1 MAYDIQGSGS
11 DGPILGD
18 ELMGE
23 LMLGDEMGDEMGD
36 DVLGARRRGGMARR
50 APAGLSRPPLIT
62 PRPGVSPP
70 AVGRLPLGF
79 GNLALT
85 ALNST
90 GGALTA
96 RPQVPWRG
104 SKLIISIAG
113 VNAGNYAVLVQ
124 PLIGNR
130 PVLAGAAAID
140 ARSFPATGI
149 DNNLISDSAS
159 PGIDVTLNI
168 TISPALGA
176 GDTVLVTATW
186 IGDAVV

>member
-1 MAYDIQGSGS
+1 MTYDIQGS

-18 ELMGE
+18 DMMGE
-23 LMLGDEMGDEMGD
+23 LMLGDDMMGDEMGD
-36 DVLGARRRGGMARR
+36 EILGARRRGAMARR
-50 APAGLSRPPLIT
+50 APAGLTRPPLI
-62 PRPGVSPP
+62 PARNGLQAP

-79 GNLALT
+79 GSLSLT
-85 ALNST
+85 AGGAT

-104 SKLIISIAG
+104 SKLIVSIAG
-113 VNAGNYAVLVQ
+113 VNSGNYAVLMQ
-124 PLIGNR
+124 PLIGNK

-149 DNNLISDSAS
+149 DNNLISDSANA
-159 PGIDVTLNI
+159 GIDVTLNI
-168 TISPALGA
+168 TISPALSA

>member
-1 MAYDIQGSGS
+1 MAYDIQGS
-11 DGPILGD
+11 DGPLMGDEILGD
-18 ELMGE
+18 DVMGE
-23 LMLGDEMGDEMGD
+23 LMGDEMGD
-36 DVLGARRRGGMARR
+36 DLMGARRRGMMAPRR
-50 APAGLSRPPLIT
+50 QGLSRPPLLT

-79 GNLALT
+79 GSRALT
-85 ALNST
+85 VLGST
-90 GGALTA
+90 AGSLTA

-113 VNAGNYAVLVQ
+113 VNSGNYAVLVQ

-159 PGIDVTLNI
+159 PGIDVTLNV

>member
-1 MAYDIQGSGS
+1 MAYDLSGS

-18 ELMGE
+18 DLMGE
-23 LMLGDEMGDEMGD
+23 LMLGDDMMGDEMGD
-36 DVLGARRRGGMARR
+36 EILGARRRGGMARR
-50 APAGLSRPPLIT
+50 APAGMARPPLIT
-62 PRPGVSPP
+62 ARPGVSPP

-79 GNLALT
+79 GALSLTVLGST
-85 ALNST
+85 A
-90 GGALTA
+90 GVLTA

-113 VNAGNYAVLVQ
+113 VNSGNYAVLVQ
-124 PLIGNR
+124 PLIGNK

-168 TISPALGA
+168 TIQPALGA
-176 GDTVLVTATW
+176 GDSVIVTATW

>member
-1 MAYDIQGSGS
+1 MAYDISGS

-18 ELMGE
+18 ELLGE
-23 LMLGDEMGDEMGD
+23 LMLGDDTMGDEMGD
-36 DVLGARRRGGMARR
+36 DVLGARRRGMVRR
-50 APAGLSRPPLIT
+50 APAGMSRPPLIT
-62 PRPGVSPP
+62 SRPGVSPP

-79 GNLALT
+79 GALALT
-85 ALNST
+85 VAGST
-90 GGALTA
+90 AGVLTA

-113 VNAGNYAVLVQ
+113 FNSANYAVLVQ
-124 PLIGNR
+124 PLIGNK

-168 TISPALGA
+168 QIQPALLA
-176 GDTVLVTATW
+176 GDSVITTATW
-186 IGDAVV
+186 IGDAIV